1 MDVILKT
8 NITNLGEQND
18 LVSVKDG
25 YARNFLIPKKLAVIA
40 TASVKKAHEEI
51 VKQRAHKEE
60 KIRKEADELVEKIKD
75 VKLSIP
81 AKTSSKGKIF
91 GSVNNIQIAEALK
104 KEGHEIERKN
114 ITIKE
119 EPIKEVGNYTA
130 HVKVYRDITVDV
142 PFEVFTEKE

>member
-8 NITNLGEQND
+8 NIPNLGEPND

>member
-104 KEGHEIERKN
+104 KEGHEVERKN